1 MEKMV
6 DEIKR
11 EVGRSAFVITVCM
24 SIFFLMTV
32 SMNIIIEEESHKQHM
47 ELLNRIKKLENKLK

>member
-24 SIFFLMTV
+24 AIFFLMTV
-32 SMNIIIEEESHKQHM
+32 SMNIIIEEKSDKQHV
-47 ELLNRIKKLENKLK
+47 ELLNRIKRLENKLK